1 MVIELMENCIEAGF
15 EEKTAIDLINSAYI
29 AGTTFN
35 NPVTMDMSI
44 IDCQAGVI
52 NCIKLGAVSTFIK
65 EITGLRLLSRQRF
78 RWEC

>member
-1 MVIELMENCIEAGF
+1 MAVEVVKGHLQRDRMVIELMETALKTGF

-44 IDCQAGVI
+44 IDCQAG
-52 NCIKLGAVSTFIK
+52 SY
-65 EITGLRLLSRQRF
+65 
-78 RWEC
+78 

>member
-1 MVIELMENCIEAGF
+1 MKQDSRKRQRLIF
-15 EEKTAIDLINSAYI
+15 INSAYI

-65 EITGLRLLSRQRF
+65 KR
-78 RWEC
+78 